1 MRFGVAVF
9 GLGLLATNV
18 AQAQLAV
25 LDQAVL
31 VEQIK
36 SALTEAQQLEQQ
48 VQQYQHLV
56 QNARALSNLD
66 SLLAEFQI
74 SSSELNATELR
85 QLFNDVYGLSADD
98 PNFAENARTL
108 LGQQYGLPM
117 TTAAAQSAFADLG
130 LSADS
135 AATLA
140 SAYNTGNRDLDQ
152 AIRYAD
158 VVAATNAARTRS
170 AEATRQQID
179 QSMALT
185 DNSEGATLHMILT
198 GQLNGQR
205 QADTALQLQAVQAD
219 KLVQDQLRQI
229 ERDTALRQQALD
241 AEEGKRAFITGSVPP
256 LSASS
261 ISFQ

>member
-1 MRFGVAVF
+1 MRFGMAVF
-9 GLGLLATNV
+9 GLGMLAAST

-56 QNARALSNLD
+56 QNARALAELD

-74 SSSELNATELR
+74 SPSELNATELR

-117 TTAAAQSAFADLG
+117 KPGAAQAAFADLD
-130 LSADS
+130 LPSDATT
-135 AATLA
+135 TLA
-140 SAYNTGNRDLDQ
+140 NSYNTGNRDLDQ

-158 VVAATNAARTRS
+158 VVAATNAARS
-170 AEATRQQID
+170 QLAEATRQQVD
-179 QSMALT
+179 RSMALT
-185 DNSEGATLHMILT
+185 DNSEGATLQMILA

-205 QADTALQLQAVQAD
+205 QADTALQIQALLAD
-219 KLVQDQLRQI
+219 KQIQDQLRQI

-241 AEEGKRAFITGSVPP
+241 AEQGNRAFINGSIPA

>member
-1 MRFGVAVF
+1 MRFGMAVF
-9 GLGLLATNV
+9 GLGMLAAST

-36 SALTEAQQLEQQ
+36 SALTEARQLEQQ
-48 VQQYQHLV
+48 VQQYQQLV
-56 QNARALSNLD
+56 QNARALAELD

-74 SSSELNATELR
+74 SPSELNATELR
-85 QLFNDVYGLSADD
+85 QLLNDVYGLGADD
-98 PNFAENARTL
+98 PSFAENARVL

-117 TTAAAQSAFADLG
+117 KPAAAQTAFADLD
-130 LSADS
+130 LPSDA

-140 SAYNTGNRDLDQ
+140 NAYNTGNRDLDQ

-158 VVAATNAARTRS
+158 VVAATNAARSRS

-179 QSMALT
+179 RSMALT
-185 DNSEGATLHMILT
+185 DNSEGATLQMILA

-205 QADTALQLQAVQAD
+205 QADTALQIQALLAD
-219 KLVQDQLRQI
+219 KQIQDQLRQV

-241 AEEGKRAFITGSVPP
+241 AEQGNRAFITGSIPA